1 MSKILKGILLSFIL
15 SFILGGLLTGGDR
28 LKAATLEAKEEKI
41 ETIASQVESE
51 EVAEESFIGPVQA
64 SESETDKSTR
74 APIGSEFKIFDAPAD
89 WNVTSTTNETILPGE
104 STFMAVRT
112 ARTQYRLN
120 DGPLTNFPTAASI
133 TSQTPGSITFTNV
146 GYYKKQSVDVRY
158 TMDTEFQAYF
168 KSDGMTYNG
177 FGTIAGLKANKPGTV
192 KIEYFDSVTGE
203 PISDMKG
210 IYSLGAIGN
219 WGASYGWMEFEAAK
233 EGITGIYVPDDSL
246 IYSRLSD
253 PDETYYFSKGPVISA
268 TTPLAQITAS
278 LKFDFS
284 NTTNKFLTLKNIVDP
299 GHRYAMRQSS
309 DVNMRFE
316 FVEPMKTGLVNETKE
331 GTVNYTIDQFIPNQ
345 FVPFKT
351 FVMKDKLAPIFKQ
364 LTAADIT
371 VMTGEGVNVKS
382 DFDIAVSSENE
393 LTLAFKNSTARTK
406 IQNQMLTI
414 GIKATVDKTKDLSP
428 YLVQADDSNRVY
440 LTVDNQATL
449 DVNVGETYEQNLTS
463 DKATAKTYWG
473 DLAPVT
479 VNYLDGDR
487 NTISPAVTTYQ
498 PIGSNYTVSS
508 LDLSQ
513 QGWKLK
519 NVENAETGVV
529 PESGVVVN
537 YVYERGAVEVATQYW
552 LQDSEGGLSELY
564 PTVNQTYGYNVDYV
578 TDSKETEALA
588 DNYVLLSSD
597 TGDSPEGNTGF
608 ANKTITVKY
617 VFKRALREI
626 VSIPET
632 IDFGKNGLLSIGK
645 KDVFPKENIKVSI
658 IDEVEGNWDL
668 RLKISETIKS
678 VGSSMPL
685 KGSFRFV
692 KDDGTPVTID
702 EVGATIHSKKASYDD
717 EVNLEWATTESKGL
731 IYTQVPGEQNQAYK
745 GEFSWSLVDGL

>member
-15 SFILGGLLTGGDR
+15 SFILGGLFLGGDK
-28 LKAATLEAKEEKI
+28 LKATTLDTKEGKV
-41 ETIASQVESE
+41 ETIASEEKSE
-51 EVAEESFIGPVQA
+51 EVAEESFIGPVQV
-64 SESETDKSTR
+64 SETDKSTR
-74 APIGSEFKIFDAPAD
+74 APIGTEFSIFDAPAD
-89 WNVTSTTNETILPGE
+89 WNVVETTDATILPAE
-104 STFMAVRT
+104 YTFMAVRT
-112 ARTQYRLN
+112 ARSQYKLN
-120 DGPLTNFPTAASI
+120 DGPAQNFPTAASI
-133 TSQTPGSITFTNV
+133 TSQTPGSITYTNV

-158 TMDTEFQAYF
+158 TMDTEYQAYF
-168 KSDGMTYNG
+168 RADSITYNG
-177 FGTIAGLKANKPGTV
+177 FGTISGLNANKPGTV
-192 KIEYFDSVTGE
+192 KIEYFDSATGE

-210 IYSLGAIGN
+210 VYSLGAIGN
-219 WGASYGWMEFEAAK
+219 WGTSYGWMEFQADK
-233 EGITGIYVPDDSL
+233 DGIIGIYAPKGSAV
-246 IYSRLSD
+246 YARLSD

-268 TTPLAQITAS
+268 TTPLSKITAS
-278 LKFDFS
+278 LKFDFT
-284 NTTNKFLTLKNIVDP
+284 NATNKFLTLKNIVDP
-299 GHRYAMRQSS
+299 GHRYAMRQSA

-316 FVEPMKTGLVNETKE
+316 FVKPMKTGLVNETKE

-351 FVMKDKLAPIFKQ
+351 FVMKDKLEPIFKQ

-382 DFDIAVSSENE
+382 DFDITVSPENE
-393 LTLAFKNSTARTK
+393 LTLTFKNSTARTK

-414 GIKATVDKTKDLSP
+414 GIKATVDKTKDLSS
-428 YLVQADDSNRVY
+428 YLVPADGSNKVY

-487 NTISPAVTTYQ
+487 NTLSPAVTTYQ
-498 PIGSNYTVSS
+498 PVGSNYTVSS

-537 YVYERGAVEVATQYW
+537 YVYERGEVEVATQYW

-588 DNYVLLSSD
+588 NNYVLLSSD

-632 IDFGKNGLLSIGK
+632 IDFGKNNLLSIGK
-645 KDVFPKENIKVSI
+645 KDVFPTENIKVSI

-678 VGSSMPL
+678 VGASTPL

-702 EVGATIHSKKASYDD
+702 EVGATIHSKKASNDD